1 MNAAFTKDGFA
12 ALRFSWALLV
22 LAIAAAAGIAWA
34 SLAYLQKER
43 RDDTVS
49 KRQLAEAQARVAT
62 ARRERDD
69 LRDSSAVFA
78 DLVNRG
84 ILKEESRLDLIER
97 LDRLKARHRLIE
109 LEYEI
114 QPQRP
119 LPLLGGRVFSAV
131 DVMGSRVRIKA
142 RALHEGEVLAFIEEL
157 VRPPKGFNPA
167 SRCSLARL
175 PASAQDAATANV
187 EAECTL
193 EWISLRDKR
202 GNRAG

>member
-1 MNAAFTKDGFA
+1 MNFAFSKEGFRS
-12 ALRFSWALLV
+12 LRLAWALLGV
-22 LAIAAAAGIAWA
+22 AIAAAAGIAWG
-34 SLAYLQKER
+34 SLAYLQKEA
-43 RDDTVS
+43 RDDLAS
-49 KRQLAEAQARVAT
+49 QRQLGEMRAKVEA

-69 LRDSSAVFA
+69 LRNSSAVFA

-97 LDRLKARHRLIE
+97 LDALKAKHRLMD

-119 LPLLGGRVFSAV
+119 LPLLGGRVFNAV
-131 DVMGSRVRIKA
+131 DVLGSRVRIKVQ
-142 RALHEGEVLAFIEEL
+142 ALHEGEALAFIEDL
-157 VRPPKGFNPA
+157 VRPPTGFNPA

-175 PASAQDAATANV
+175 PSVATDVATARV
-187 EAECTL
+187 EAQCTL

-202 GNRAG
+202 GNRAS

>member
-1 MNAAFTKDGFA
+1 MNAVFTKEGFG

-43 RDDTVS
+43 RDDSAS
-49 KRQLAEAQARVAT
+49 KRQLVEAQARVAT
-62 ARRERDD
+62 AKRERDD
-69 LRDSSAVFA
+69 LRDSSTVFA

-97 LDRLKARHRLIE
+97 LGRLKERHRLIE
-109 LEYEI
+109 LDYEI

-119 LPLLGGRVFSAV
+119 LPLQGGRVFNAV
-131 DVMGSRVRIKA
+131 EVMGSRVRIKA
-142 RALHEGEVLAFIEEL
+142 RSLHEGDVLAFIEDL

-167 SRCSLARL
+167 SRCSLVRL
-175 PASAQDAATANV
+175 PAGAVELAANV
-187 EAECTL
+187 EADCTL